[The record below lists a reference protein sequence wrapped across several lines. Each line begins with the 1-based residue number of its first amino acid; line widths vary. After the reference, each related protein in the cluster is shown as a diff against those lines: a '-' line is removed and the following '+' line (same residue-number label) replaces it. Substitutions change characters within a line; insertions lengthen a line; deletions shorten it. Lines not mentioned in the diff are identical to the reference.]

1 MLLGTLATS
10 NAEQRMNKYSEI
22 RWRARETGR
31 WWRLQS
37 LRHYRHLRRVLI
49 RERQVAKVRRSLALP
64 RGDQR
69 N

>member
-1 MLLGTLATS
+1 MFGILATS
-10 NAEQRMNKYSEI
+10 NADQRMIKYGEI

-31 WWRLQS
+31 RWRLQS
-37 LRHYRHLRRVLI
+37 LRHYRHLRRVLS
-49 RERQVAKVRRSLALP
+49 RERQVAKVRRSLAPP